1 MELRRV
7 LFRSCQS
14 ESEMYVFFFS
24 YKAGVSGIYC
34 EIHNLYTETLTLEC
48 HNYTVIFLSHALDN
62 NL

>member
-1 MELRRV
+1 
-7 LFRSCQS
+7 
-14 ESEMYVFFFS
+14 MYVFFFS